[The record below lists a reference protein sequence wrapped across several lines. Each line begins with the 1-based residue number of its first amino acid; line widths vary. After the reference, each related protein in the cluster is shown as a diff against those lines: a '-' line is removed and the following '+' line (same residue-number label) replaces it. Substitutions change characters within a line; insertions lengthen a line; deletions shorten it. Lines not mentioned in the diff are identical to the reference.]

1 MSTAVIEILLAVG
14 TFTGIILVLSILV
27 LEARRRLAPSGRCA
41 VVIND
46 RTTIQVPAGQRL
58 LAALTGAD
66 IHLPTACGGAG
77 TCGLCKVRVLDGGG
91 EPLPQEL
98 GLMSRAE
105 ARQGVRLSCQVPVLA
120 TMTVEVDEV
129 YLSVKTWQCT
139 VVSVRNMA
147 TLISEIVL
155 QIPGGESLDC
165 RPGSFVQVTCPPYQ
179 LDYSDIE
186 VDSRFNEGW
195 QQAGLRALHA
205 GTPQPVTRAYSLA
218 SSPGEPDRVALNIRI
233 ALPPP
238 HSPQIPP
245 GIVSSWLFSLKPGD
259 QVEISG
265 PYGAFYVR
273 DTEKEAVFIG
283 GGVGMAPLYAQIRH
297 LLEVQQS
304 KRTISYWYGARSG
317 SEIYYDDIFEQLQK
331 THDNFSWHPALSAP
345 APEDNW
351 QGATGFIHQVIHD
364 QYLATHPAPEDC
376 EYYLCG
382 PPLMVKAVRAMLDN
396 LGVDSEDIHFDDFG
410 NG

>member
-1 MSTAVIEILLAVG
+1 MNNAAMEILLAV
-14 TFTGIILVLSILV
+14 TAFTGIVLLLVMLVLW
-27 LEARRRLAPSGRCA
+27 ARRRLVPSGHCA

-46 RTTIQVPAGQRL
+46 RTTVQVPVGQRL
-58 LAALTGAD
+58 LSVLTDAD

-91 EPLPQEL
+91 DPLPQEL
-98 GLMSRAE
+98 DSMSRAE
-105 ARQGVRLSCQVPVLA
+105 AQQGVRLSCQVPVLA
-120 TMTVEVDEV
+120 PMKVEVDEI
-129 YLSVKTWQCT
+129 YLSVKTWKCT

-147 TLISEIVL
+147 TLINEIVL
-155 QIPGGESLDC
+155 QIPGGESLNC
-165 RPGSFVQVTCPPYQ
+165 RPGSFIQVTCPPYQ
-179 LDYSDIE
+179 LDYSAIE
-186 VDSRFNEGW
+186 VDSKFNEAW
-195 QQAGLRALHA
+195 QKAGLRALHA
-205 GTPQPVTRAYSLA
+205 GTNKPVTRAYSMA
-218 SSPGEPDRVALNIRI
+218 SNPAELDRVALNIRI

-238 HSPQIPP
+238 HRHQIPP

-265 PYGAFYVR
+265 PYGMFYVR

-283 GGVGMAPLYAQIRH
+283 GGVGMAPLYAQIRN
-297 LLEVQQS
+297 LLEVQYS
-304 KRTISYWYGARSG
+304 KRKISYWYGARSG
-317 SEIYYDDIFEQLQK
+317 SDIYYGDIFEQLQK
-331 THDNFSWHPALSAP
+331 THVNFSWHPALSAP
-345 APEDNW
+345 APEDKW

-364 QYLATHPAPEDC
+364 QYLSTHPSPEDC

-396 LGVDSEDIHFDDFG
+396 LGVDSEDIYFDDFG